1 MTEQTEI
8 TKEKYQQ
15 ALMVGDFNI
24 KIGNHIP
31 GNKAQYQKE
40 EDSKE

>member
-31 GNKAQYQKE
+31 GNKGGRRK